1 MGILAG
7 VSNKMTTVVK
17 EKLQVVLDNVVSFLN
32 INEMATDQKIKML
45 QLRLQYLLPKLK
57 HTSGDKDFMDYPL
70 FMTEGKLIRIDVH
83 CRNEDTGEFEVERS
97 ELKRKF

>member
-7 VSNKMTTVVK
+7 VSNKMTTEVK

-45 QLRLQYLLPKLK
+45 L
-57 HTSGDKDFMDYPL
+57 S
-70 FMTEGKLIRIDVH
+70 
-83 CRNEDTGEFEVERS
+83 
-97 ELKRKF
+97 